1 MAQLLRALTASGIDQ
16 FRAYLAE
23 LRDAEGPSPSPPV
36 ELLDSIGYS
45 TELPVDI
52 DIEARQFP
60 SRLEVAKYLDQR
72 LRPLGAAFLN
82 QDAGIWAWLSLF
94 YFDQVC
100 PVSKDGTRRPGQDYR
115 HIPKFEFRYRHR
127 HLLHGPY
134 QVYRRHGVK
143 SILLLTGSLKTE
155 SGLYH
160 EIASRQDLIANLGA
174 IEAAIMLYFDPQR
187 LAPKRGAQAQR
198 GRPGTVRRFVR
209 VLQQLDMTFDI
220 YGLSGRQILDLLPS
234 EFDEWRPGRR
244 R

>member
-1 MAQLLRALTASGIDQ
+1 MAHLLRALTVTGIDQ

-23 LRDAEGPSPSPPV
+23 LRDADRPEPLPPI

-60 SRLEVAKYLDQR
+60 SRLEMARYLHQRLAPLGGAFLDQ
-72 LRPLGAAFLN
+72 N
-82 QDAGIWAWLSLF
+82 EGIWAWLSLF
-94 YFDQVC
+94 YFEQVC
-100 PVSKDGTRRPGQDYR
+100 PVSKDGSRRPGQDYR

-143 SILLLTGSLKTE
+143 SILLLTGSLKSE

-160 EIASRQDLIANLGA
+160 EIVSRQDLIANQGA
-174 IEAAIMLYFDPQR
+174 IEAAVLLYFDPLR
-187 LAPKRGAQAQR
+187 LAPKRGAQAQQ

-220 YGLSGRQILDLLPS
+220 YGLSGQQILELLPR
-234 EFDEWRPGRR
+234 EFDAWRPGSRR
-244 R
+244 